1 MRILRLLLSVTV
13 ALALAAGCSADKPE
27 KAPVLQGELLGG
39 GAYDPATHAGKVVV
53 VNFWGS
59 WCAPCRAEAAD
70 LNAAYEATKD
80 SGVAFLGINIRD
92 PNKDQAVAF
101 VENFKVP
108 YPSIYDPKSKLALEF
123 DVPPTGIPNT
133 LVLGKDGRVVHTFR
147 SVVGKDELLTQIRAA
162 QGNG

>member
-13 ALALAAGCSADKPE
+13 ALALVAGCSADRPE

-39 GAYDPATHAGKVVV
+39 GTYDPATHAGKIVV

-108 YPSIYDPKSKLALEF
+108 YPSIYDPKSELALEF

-147 SVVGKDELLTQIRAA
+147 AVVGKDELLAQIKAA
-162 QGNG
+162 QGG